1 MLTKLEVL
9 GLRSLVPTL
18 PLTEDG
24 DAGNDPIQ
32 VLGVNGLGPV
42 KANITTAPFGA
53 YDGEALSG
61 MSVPKRNIVLTIGLH
76 PDWAVQTIEELR
88 QLLYN
93 YFMPKLLVQLR
104 FHSTNFPVVKIEGYV
119 ESMEPNIF
127 VKSPTVEVSIICP
140 APDFI
145 ALEAAT
151 ITGITDDG
159 SDPTE
164 LEYIGSVSTGMM
176 LKVTKAVGTP
186 GEDTIQINLGGE
198 YAPLTFLARGN
209 ITDDIYWEMN
219 TQPGNKYVRSV
230 SQSLGTITNYLN
242 DISYDASWPMLYPG
256 LNRLSVITP
265 VVGQNWE
272 LSYFT
277 RFGGL

>member
-1 MLTKLEVL
+1 VLTKLEVL

-18 PLTEDG
+18 PLNEEG

-32 VLGVNGLGPV
+32 ILGINGLGPV

-53 YDGEALSG
+53 FDGEALSG

-104 FHSTNFPVVKIEGYV
+104 FHSTNFPVVAIEGYV

-127 VKSPTVEVSIICP
+127 VKSPTIEISVICP
-140 APDFI
+140 SPDFV
-145 ALEAAT
+145 ALTPAV
-151 ITGITDDG
+151 ITGISNDG
-159 SDPTE
+159 SDTTDF
-164 LEYIGSVSTGMM
+164 EYIGSVQTGFY
-176 LKVTKAVGTP
+176 LKVEKAVETS
-186 GEDTIQINLGGE
+186 GEGSIQILLSGE
-198 YAPLTFLARGN
+198 YAPQSFSARG
-209 ITDDIYWEMN
+209 TLDDNVRFEMN
-219 TQPGNKYVRSV
+219 TVPGQKYVRSV
-230 SQSLGTITNYLN
+230 DNTLGTITNYLN
-242 DISYDASWPMLYPG
+242 DISYDAIWPTLYPG
-256 LNRLSVITP
+256 VNRLAIITT
-265 VVGQNWE
+265 VAGQNWE
-272 LSYFT
+272 LSYYP